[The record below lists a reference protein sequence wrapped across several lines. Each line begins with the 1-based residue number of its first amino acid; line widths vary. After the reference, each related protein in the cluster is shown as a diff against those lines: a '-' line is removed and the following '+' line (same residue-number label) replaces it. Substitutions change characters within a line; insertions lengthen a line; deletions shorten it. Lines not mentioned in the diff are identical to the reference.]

1 MTRTDPMFERT
12 VSPDDLQR
20 LKEQREEAD
29 RRYLEA
35 LTALDGVTHSVTEYP
50 HAPPPPDD
58 HQLAPLNQ
66 LWKLDSQATAN
77 GGLKGRVRR
86 VVLRI
91 VGRQFHQQQQFN
103 AAIVDHI
110 NRNMV
115 TYRETQKT
123 VTSLIALFREHVA
136 SFEHH
141 VIVLLQQLTP
151 YIDSKDL
158 EAAGLTRRGAEDNRE
173 FCWST
178 FHAEHLTDR
187 MNDLVRLEKRIAA
200 IEGHI
205 PSLEGHIARLE
216 RLAPVINGLG
226 DEMLKRWEAGL
237 TLDERLQQ
245 SVTTLSGRIASL
257 EDTFALIRQATQT
270 LKRELERVGTSYPDG
285 PTRVRGCTRRGR
297 PAGVVGGRF
306 LQVRGVRESVPRF

>member
-58 HQLAPLNQ
+58 HQLAALNQ
-66 LWKLDSQATAN
+66 LWKLDLQATAN

-115 TYRETQKT
+115 AYREAQQT
-123 VTSLIALFREHVA
+123 VTSLIALVREHVA

-141 VIVLLQQLTP
+141 VIVLLQHLTP

-173 FCWST
+173 LLVIPRR
-178 FHAEHLTDR
+178 APDR
-187 MNDLVRLEKRIAA
+187 SNERSRASREAHRRDR
-200 IEGHI
+200 GTH
-205 PSLEGHIARLE
+205 PFAR
-216 RLAPVINGLG
+216 RTH
-226 DEMLKRWEAGL
+226 R
-237 TLDERLQQ
+237 
-245 SVTTLSGRIASL
+245 
-257 EDTFALIRQATQT
+257 
-270 LKRELERVGTSYPDG
+270 
-285 PTRVRGCTRRGR
+285 PTRTAGSGHQRPWATRC
-297 PAGVVGGRF
+297 
-306 LQVRGVRESVPRF
+306 